1 MSNNNLL
8 RLVCFEQED
17 ILHLALSEEPE
28 AGSVEISPSITA
40 ELNEQGELIGIEI
53 VNAREFLRDV
63 VLETVQAKLLQLS
76 RASAA

>member
-8 RLVCFEQED
+8 RLVYFAQED

-63 VLETVQAKLLQLS
+63 ILETVQAKLLQLS

>member
-8 RLVCFEQED
+8 RLVYFEQED

>member
-1 MSNNNLL
+1 MSSRNIP
-8 RLVCFEQED
+8 RLVYFEQED

-53 VNAREFLRDV
+53 VNAREFVRDV
-63 VLETVQAKLLQLS
+63 ILETVQAKLLQLS
-76 RASAA
+76 RAPAA

>member
-1 MSNNNLL
+1 MP
-8 RLVCFEQED
+8 RLVYFEQED

-53 VNAREFLRDV
+53 VNAREFVRDV
-63 VLETVQAKLLQLS
+63 ILETVQAKLLQLS
-76 RASAA
+76 RAPAA

>member
-1 MSNNNLL
+1 MSNKNLP
-8 RLVCFEQED
+8 RLAYFEQED

-63 VLETVQAKLLQLS
+63 ILETVQAKLLQLS